1 MSADLI
7 IRAYE
12 GLVIGVALSTGTV
25 FVVWR
30 ALNIMWPAR
39 THEAPDAD

>member
-1 MSADLI
+1 MTADLI

-12 GLVIGVALSTGTV
+12 ALVIGVALSTATV

-30 ALNIMWPAR
+30 GLNAMWPA
-39 THEAPDAD
+39 HNPKEDVE

>member
-1 MSADLI
+1 MTADLI

-12 GLVIGVALSTGTV
+12 GLVIGVALSTATV

-30 ALNIMWPAR
+30 GLNMIWPAR
-39 THEAPDAD
+39 DREVPSGD